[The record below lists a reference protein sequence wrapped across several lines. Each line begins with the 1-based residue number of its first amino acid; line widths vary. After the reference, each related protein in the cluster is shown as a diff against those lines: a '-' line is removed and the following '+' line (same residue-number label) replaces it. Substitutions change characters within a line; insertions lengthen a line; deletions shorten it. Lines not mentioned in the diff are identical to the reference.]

1 MAEPYVGQIVAV
13 GFNFAP
19 RGWALCHGQLLPI
32 SNYDALFALIGTTY
46 GGDGQQTFAVP
57 DLRGRAAVHQGTGQ
71 GLTNR
76 VMGEKSGTETAMLLT
91 QQIPPH
97 GHSIAASTSAGTQAG
112 PAGGVLAAASLRGA
126 NDYAATANVTLALGS
141 LQAVGGS
148 QPHANMQPSATV
160 NFIIALEGIF
170 PPRN

>member
-32 SNYDALFALIGTTY
+32 SNYSALFALIGTIY

-76 VMGEKSGTETAMLLT
+76 VMGEKSGTETVTLPT